1 MKRSRHPSAAWA
13 HAAAPGDAARVRVGG
28 GFVPSAEELARPL
41 LLLAGG
47 IGITPLASIARHAA
61 DLAAATSAGGP
72 SAPQPPPHVRLV
84 YCCRSGADF
93 ALLPELRA
101 AEAAAGGRLRVELR
115 VTGAGGADVAGA
127 RRGPRLGRDD
137 VAAALRAAAAAA
149 GPGTLAADVTTF
161 LCGPPAM
168 TDALE
173 AHLLALQQPAARI
186 RLERWW

>member
-1 MKRSRHPSAAWA
+1 MKHSRHPSAAWA

-28 GFVPSAEELARPL
+28 GFVPTAEELARPL

-61 DLAAATSAGGP
+61 DLAVAARAGG
-72 SAPQPPPHVRLV
+72 STQPPPHVRLV
-84 YCCRSGADF
+84 YTCRSGADF

-101 AEAAAGGRLRVELR
+101 AEAAAGGVLRVELR
-115 VTGAGGADVAGA
+115 VTGAGGADATGA

-149 GPGTLAADVTTF
+149 GPRVPAADVTTF

-173 AHLLALQQPAARI
+173 AHLLALQQPPGRI